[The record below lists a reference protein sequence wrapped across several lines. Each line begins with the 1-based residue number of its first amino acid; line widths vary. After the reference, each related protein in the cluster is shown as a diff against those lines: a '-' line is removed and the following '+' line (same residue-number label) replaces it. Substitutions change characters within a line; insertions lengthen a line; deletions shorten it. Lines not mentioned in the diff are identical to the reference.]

1 MLFIAFITSVTDQ
14 KLLKAEKLKR
24 TYDRRYS
31 TIMTTIVAV
40 IVTAM
45 ILVKKLQGFTGLKE
59 EVIFSLTHWPF
70 SHSRKIPLHAVII
83 MLQWRGNRN

>member
-14 KLLKAEKLKR
+14 KLLKAEKLER

-31 TIMTTIVAV
+31 TIVTIVAA

-59 EVIFSLTHWPF
+59 EVIFLLTHWPF
-70 SHSRKIPLHAVII
+70 SHSHCMQL
-83 MLQWRGNRN
+83 LLCCSG

>member
-24 TYDRRYS
+24 KYDRRYS
-31 TIMTTIVAV
+31 TIVTIVAA